1 MAAARFNTLNFTRRL
16 RAAGVPEAQAEAFA
30 DALSEDAIGELASKS
45 DVEGARRDLK
55 QEIESARR
63 ELKREIEEL
72 RRELADLRRD
82 LAEQGK
88 DLRAEMRDL
97 ENRLVIK
104 LGAMMAAIAALL
116 FAGLKLSH

>member
-45 DVEGARRDLK
+45 DVEGARRDLNTK
-55 QEIESARR
+55 IDDVHR
-63 ELKREIEEL
+63 EMKAEL
-72 RRELADLRRD
+72 TGLRRD
-82 LAEQGK
+82 LVEQGK